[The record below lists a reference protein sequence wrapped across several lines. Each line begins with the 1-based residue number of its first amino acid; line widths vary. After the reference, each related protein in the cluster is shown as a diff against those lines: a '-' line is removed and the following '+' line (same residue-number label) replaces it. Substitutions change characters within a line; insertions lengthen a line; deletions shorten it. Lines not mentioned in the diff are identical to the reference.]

1 MFDNTAMFST
11 QCPTC
16 RSYFRLHHGVAETQ
30 GIVECTKCATVFD
43 AMRSSQD
50 QVEGSPAAA
59 PQSELSGDRAVYRG
73 PSIPNAKP
81 WSPYKQIRISSDDD
95 SAAASSG
102 GGGWLLA
109 GYFGLALRNLF
120 RNRRRSMVSL
130 LITGVG
136 VISIILAGGFIEWVL
151 YSMREVAIY
160 SDTGHMQVVRA
171 GYFRA
176 GAAAPYDYL
185 LADDDAALPQIEQLE
200 DVKLVA
206 PRLYLSGLVSKDE
219 ATISFIAHA
228 VDPDKEAILAKEV
241 NIGEGQNL
249 AADNPHGIVVGKGL
263 AANLGVKVGD
273 TVVLLANTE
282 GGGVNAIEATVSG
295 IFWTM
300 VKAFDDTAIR
310 MTIEAG
316 HELVRTTGSH
326 AWLVLLHDT
335 ERSKQAVESVRT
347 ILDSGAAV
355 AGASAD
361 KEVFGW
367 FDLADFYLKTEQLYS
382 SQVRLVWL
390 AIGMLILLTISNT
403 MMMNVLERT
412 REIGTVMALGR
423 SRREVLKMF
432 LHEGLVLGVVGAG
445 GGVIIGCV
453 LAVAISTVGIPMP
466 PPPGSDIGF
475 NAELR
480 LTPALVIAAFL
491 VGQIATT
498 LAAILPARKASAL
511 RIVDALRHNR

>member
-1 MFDNTAMFST
+1 MLLT

-16 RSYFRLHHGVAETQ
+16 RSQYRLHHGIAETQ
-30 GIVECTKCATVFD
+30 GIVECLKCATVFD
-43 AMRSSQD
+43 ALRSSQD
-50 QVEGSPAAA
+50 QVDLPRPVP
-59 PQSELSGDRAVYRG
+59 PQTQLSELGDREVYRG
-73 PSIPNAKP
+73 PAIPNAKP
-81 WSPYKQIRISSDDD
+81 WSPYKLIRIDADED
-95 SAAASSG
+95 STTVTDG
-102 GGGWLLA
+102 GSGWLLA
-109 GYFGLALRNLF
+109 GNFGLALRNLF
-120 RNRRRSMVSL
+120 RNRRRSLVSL
-130 LITGVG
+130 LITSVG

-160 SDTGHMQVVRA
+160 SDTGHMQVVRT
-171 GYFRA
+171 GYFQS

-185 LADDDAALPQIEQLE
+185 IEDDDPTLSRIEGLD

-206 PRLYLSGLVSKDE
+206 PRLYLSGLASMGD

-228 VDPDKEAILAKEV
+228 VDPEKEAVLAKEI
-241 NIGEGQNL
+241 NISEGRNL
-249 AADNPHGIVVGKGL
+249 AADVPYGIVMGKGL
-263 AANLGVKVGD
+263 AANLGVHVGD
-273 TVVLLANTE
+273 TVVLLANTQ
-282 GGGVNAIEATVSG
+282 GGGVNAIETTVSG

-300 VKAFDDTAIR
+300 VKAFDDSAIR
-310 MTIEAG
+310 MTIKAG
-316 HELVRTTGSH
+316 RELVRATGSH
-326 AWLVLLHDT
+326 SWLVLLHDT
-335 ERSKQAVESVRT
+335 ERSERAVSAVRE
-347 ILDSGAAV
+347 ILT
-355 AGASAD
+355 AGVDAPDATNS

-423 SRREVLKMF
+423 RQRAVLHMF
-432 LHEGLVLGVVGAG
+432 LHEGFVLGIVGAG
-445 GGVIIGCV
+445 GGVLIGCA

-475 NAELR
+475 NAEMR
-480 LTPALVIAAFL
+480 ITPSLVVAAFL
-491 VGQIATT
+491 VGLIATT
-498 LAAILPARKASAL
+498 TAAILPARKASAL